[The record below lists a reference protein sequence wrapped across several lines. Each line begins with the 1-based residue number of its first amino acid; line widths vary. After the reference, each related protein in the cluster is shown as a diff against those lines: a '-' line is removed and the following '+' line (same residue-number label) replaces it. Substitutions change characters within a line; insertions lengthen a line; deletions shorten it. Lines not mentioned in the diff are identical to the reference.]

1 MNTALHTYVVFQL
14 GLRHIP
20 QTAVAAVAG
29 VTPSMVNQVIR
40 GKKKSDKVQDAL
52 VLALGF
58 SSWTELL
65 IASYRFQEIVLGI
78 PKKEA

>member
-1 MNTALHTYVVFQL
+1 M
-14 GLRHIP
+14 
-20 QTAVAAVAG
+20 AG